1 MHIKNKDRHLIAEAY
16 NSVRECEC
24 NHTAAQNSVN
34 NSSDE
39 RVEMVINNLV
49 NLNNKAAEL
58 VRTIQTAVDSGEGI
72 EEWAS
77 EKIAVATSMIGS
89 INDYYAKFKTDELS
103 TVSLNNLVGNGGA
116 FGIKL
121 PTSGGTTSISI

>member
-1 MHIKNKDRHLIAEAY
+1 MHIKNKDRYLIAEAY
-16 NSVRECEC
+16 NTVKECEC
-24 NHTAAQNSVN
+24 NHAAAQNAAS
-34 NSSDE
+34 NSSEE
-39 RVEMVINNLV
+39 RVDMVINNLV

-77 EKIAVATSMIGS
+77 EKIAVAASMITS

-103 TVSLNNLVGNGGA
+103 TVSLNNLVGNGGS

-121 PTSGGTTSISI
+121 PTNNSTASISI